1 MEKIKARFADDG
13 SLEAPDSAYYVLL
26 MIAYIFYSKFD
37 IAMVAIQKK
46 GIQLGEIEEC
56 TANLIIDLSKLL
68 KVEYNTL
75 FPSELDTTN
84 GSFVFEKSFESTRFF
99 V

>member
-1 MEKIKARFADDG
+1 
-13 SLEAPDSAYYVLL
+13 

-46 GIQLGEIEEC
+46 GIQPGEIEEC
-56 TANLIIDLSKLL
+56 IANLIVDLSKLL

-75 FPSELDTTN
+75 FPSELDTN
-84 GSFVFEKSFESTRFF
+84 GSFVFKKSFQSTRFLF
-99 V
+99 